1 MFITGRYSYVTRT
14 RLVSQRIGILLLT
27 PKTLSFIFF
36 CASNEHHSTTA
47 AGGGIRAEMLFF
59 PDVAPAKT
67 RLAAQAVA
75 RNAGKENSVPRTQ
88 TIGDHRPNDK
98 VLIQS
103 QSRDSFILCFFP
115 DGPLPAEQAQENIER
130 LKTSLRQTNP
140 TEAPPSGW
148 Y

>member
-1 MFITGRYSYVTRT
+1 MSLER
-14 RLVSQRIGILLLT
+14 
-27 PKTLSFIFF
+27 
-36 CASNEHHSTTA
+36 
-47 AGGGIRAEMLFF
+47 
-59 PDVAPAKT
+59 DVAPAIT

-98 VLIQS
+98 VLIQK
-103 QSRDSFILCFFP
+103 
-115 DGPLPAEQAQENIER
+115 QAQENIER